1 MGHFDRQEHLGVLYL
16 SSRQISPG
24 NLQIVEEQSTKV
36 KEKMGHA
43 KYLVCKK
50 KLFERYFLYDYYLI
64 GTLP

>member
-16 SSRQISPG
+16 SSKQISPG
-24 NLQIVEEQSTKV
+24 NLQIFEEQRTKV

-50 KLFERYFLYDYYLI
+50 NCLGDISFKI
-64 GTLP
+64 IT